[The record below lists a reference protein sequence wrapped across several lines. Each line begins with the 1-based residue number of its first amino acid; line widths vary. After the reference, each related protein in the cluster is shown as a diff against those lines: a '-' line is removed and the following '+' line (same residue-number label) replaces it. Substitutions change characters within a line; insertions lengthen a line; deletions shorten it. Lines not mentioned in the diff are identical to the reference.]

1 MPRLKCKVSF
11 VSLPKKLLKDYGLH
25 TLDALPFFLSVK
37 MVFNF
42 NCFATNLENQG
53 QTKSCFG
60 RAFELD
66 EITCTPGHGRQNV
79 YVRPNRPYCFFA
91 IFAVK
96 SKQAYQT
103 SKTITMMW

>member
-53 QTKSCFG
+53 QTESYFG
-60 RAFELD
+60 TAFELD
-66 EITCTPGHGRQNV
+66 DYNTCTVHT
-79 YVRPNRPYCFFA
+79 CT
-91 IFAVK
+91 VK
-96 SKQAYQT
+96 EFSIIPS
-103 SKTITMMW
+103 SKTF